1 MTSFTFP
8 ELQQKMQ
15 LEKKK
20 SKDVKYAFRNAE
32 DIYTTFKELK
42 SNWSVIVTDE
52 LIELAGKIFVKAT
65 AVALNDEEEEKYQST
80 AYSELSPVPVFN
92 TQKGQIKQMQEPQWT
107 GAVSSYARKYALQGL
122 FAIGEK
128 DIDEYPAEE
137 IQEQGQTNQQQKPN
151 NQPSENSN
159 ANQSDLISTDQYK
172 AICGK
177 VRTWAQLKN
186 ASFDLVANYVL
197 QYFKIRDFH
206 DIPELHFETVM
217 SYLNGQITK
226 AQGQDFNNL

>member
-1 MTSFTFP
+1 MASLTFP

-20 SKDVKYAFRNAE
+20 SRDVKYAFRNAE

-42 SNWSVIVTDE
+42 SDWSVIVTDE

-65 AVALNDEEEEKYQST
+65 AVAFNDETNEKYQST

-128 DIDEYPAEE
+128 DVDDLPVSED
-137 IQEQGQTNQQQKPN
+137 QQQTS
-151 NQPSENSN
+151 NQNQKQEPENKQ
-159 ANQSDLISTDQYK
+159 NQSDLISNDQYK
-172 AICGK
+172 EVYGK
-177 VRTWAQLKN
+177 VRIWAQLKN
-186 ASFDLVANYVL
+186 ANFDQVANYVL
-197 QYFKIRDFH
+197 QHFKIRDFH
-206 DIPELHFETVM
+206 DIPEEHFETVM
-217 SYLNGQITK
+217 SYLNSQIAK
-226 AQGQDFNNL
+226 AQGQNFNNL